1 MKKLLPQTECAASG
15 SMGEMG
21 VHFNLTGRNLSYDE

>member
-15 SMGEMG
+15 SMG